1 MSPNQNM
8 NLWDHDM
15 GTWTTFF
22 FFFKD
27 ALGVFYEHGD
37 ISSSVSKSTR
47 SGHRLTVALFEASRS
62 HPQQW
67 PNST

>member
-1 MSPNQNM
+1 MDNF
-8 NLWDHDM
+8 
-15 GTWTTFF
+15 FF

-47 SGHRLTVALFEASRS
+47 SGHRLTVPLLEASRS